1 MSKSRFTFYSFATI
15 AIVTILSWPRREDA
29 LEFVYGWELWYEPV
43 LAGVICGILAALMG
57 VYMML
62 NRIVFVSVAVAQ
74 GAGLG
79 IFLTFM
85 AADAMG
91 LHLTESPLA
100 LLGGFTLSSII
111 LFGFNRLKKLRHVP
125 SEVLIGLMYVFSS
138 GFIVL
143 IGDRISEGRHH
154 IDSLLFGNAVAI
166 DAVDLSMIAGVTAL
180 ILGLHWLFRREFAY
194 ASADP
199 DFMHIRG
206 LNVGFWQNVLSLT
219 LCLSITASMKT
230 LGSLPVFGVM
240 LVPPFLALRHAK
252 NLRDAFF
259 TSLMLGI
266 LIPPIGY
273 YFSYLYAFPTGASVI
288 LTAMFYVM
296 AGIGEGLFLRLNA
309 RNAKESMLPASAA

>member
-1 MSKSRFTFYSFATI
+1 MNKFRFIFYSLVTVVI
-15 AIVTILSWPRREDA
+15 AALLSWRHSEDA
-29 LEFVYGWELWYEPV
+29 LAFAQGWELWYEPV
-43 LAGVICGILAALMG
+43 VAGVICGILSSLMG

-62 NRIVFVSVAVAQ
+62 NRIVFVSIAVAQ
-74 GAGLG
+74 GAGFG

-85 AADAMG
+85 IADALGM
-91 LHLTESPLA
+91 HLTESPLA
-100 LLGGFTLSSII
+100 LLGGFVLSSII
-111 LFGFNRLKKLRHVP
+111 LFGFNRLKKMRHVP

-143 IGDRISEGRHH
+143 IGDHISEGRHH

-166 DAVDLSMIAGVTAL
+166 DSADLSMIAGVTVL
-180 ILGLHWLFRREFAY
+180 VLGIHWLCRREFVY

-199 DFMHIRG
+199 DFMSIRG
-206 LNVGFWQNVLSLT
+206 LNVGFWQNMLSIT

-240 LVPPFLALRHAK
+240 LVPPFLALRNAE

-273 YFSYLYAFPTGASVI
+273 YFSYLYAFPTGSSVI
-288 LTAMFYVM
+288 LAGLFYVV
-296 AGIGEGLFLRLNA
+296 AGIGEGAFLRLCA
-309 RNAKESMLPASAA
+309 RNAKESLSPASAA